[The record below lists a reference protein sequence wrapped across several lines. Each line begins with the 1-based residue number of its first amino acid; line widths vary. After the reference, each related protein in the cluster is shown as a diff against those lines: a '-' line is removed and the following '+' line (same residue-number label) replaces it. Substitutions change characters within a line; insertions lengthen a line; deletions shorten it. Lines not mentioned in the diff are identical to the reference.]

1 MITHEE
7 KMNLRTQMYKHAM
20 ILMEKIQKMLDAG
33 NLTQSQMEF
42 AADVLKD
49 LSSADKNLSK
59 ACYYDSSRGSDAD
72 RTY

>member
-1 MITHEE
+1 MTHEE
-7 KMNLRTQMYKHAM
+7 KMNLRTQMYRHAT

-33 NLTQSQMEF
+33 DLTQSQMMF

-59 ACYYDSSRGSDAD
+59 ACCYDSSSGIESDK
-72 RTY
+72 TY